1 MINLTG
7 IPLDM
12 KLVEKHVE
20 EIAPVVVAKAGL
32 DLEGLEVISKSVG
45 NDLWTLR
52 LRAQRIM
59 KVPSSVPFRS
69 SLQQKD

>member
-1 MINLTG
+1 MTFENEILENRKINLTG

-32 DLEGLEVISKSVG
+32 DLTPFPQPVAYVLYEC
-45 NDLWTLR
+45 TLPF
-52 LRAQRIM
+52 LIQE
-59 KVPSSVPFRS
+59 SSC
-69 SLQQKD
+69 

>member
-52 LRAQRIM
+52 LRAKRIM
-59 KVPSSVPFRS
+59 
-69 SLQQKD
+69 

>member
-7 IPLDM
+7 IPLDI

-32 DLEGLEVISKSVG
+32 DLEALEVISKRVG

-59 KVPSSVPFRS
+59 
-69 SLQQKD
+69 